1 MTMQLSDRHAL
12 NEPLRRRFAITRGD
26 IAPVDI
32 ADGALLAALPPLAV
46 ALTGSPA
53 LVTALPAAAW
63 LPWLLLGVIAGIVV
77 DRAHRRGVGMAGLAA
92 RSVLLLG
99 ATVVATSG
107 QPALWPLIG
116 AAAAAS
122 GLTLTLLTGSPRTI
136 RRPALPVSG
145 AGERIARHAR
155 AHDREEAA
163 AAHRARATDRLL
175 LSGLHH
181 LR

>member
-1 MTMQLSDRHAL
+1 VQPTGATMTMQLSDRHAL
-12 NEPLRRRFAITRGD
+12 NEPLRRRFTITRGD

-46 ALTGSPA
+46 ALTRSPA

-63 LPWLLLGVIAGIVV
+63 LPWLPLGPIAGIVV
-77 DRAHRRGVGMAGLAA
+77 RALRRGVGMAVLAA
-92 RSVLLLG
+92 RPVLLRG
-99 ATVVATSG
+99 ATVVPTSG

-122 GLTLTLLTGSPRTI
+122 GLTLSLLTGSPRTI

-155 AHDREEAA
+155 AHD
-163 AAHRARATDRLL
+163 
-175 LSGLHH
+175 
-181 LR
+181 